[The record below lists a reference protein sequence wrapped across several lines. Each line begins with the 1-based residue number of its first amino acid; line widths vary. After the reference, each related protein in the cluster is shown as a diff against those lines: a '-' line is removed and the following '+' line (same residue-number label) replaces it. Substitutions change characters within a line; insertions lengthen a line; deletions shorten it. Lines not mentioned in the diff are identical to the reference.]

1 MMKISKIRGFL
12 YNSAKVFGD
21 VQAFQNGKVGQR
33 IGRRLV
39 GKITGRLI
47 GKIFR

>member
-12 YNSAKVFGD
+12 YNSAKVLGD
-21 VQAFQNGKVGQR
+21 VQAVQNGKVGQR